1 MSKLKAKDI
10 QKAVAS
16 LYDKHTVIPNV
27 YLGGFELDLA
37 VISKDW
43 YLTEVEVKVSMS
55 DWKRDE
61 FKKKW
66 VVENAAKTNYY
77 RKRHKVSRFYYAV
90 PSELAKSIPEFVTPE
105 TGIIE
110 VYTSPYQKGI
120 WAKVIRE
127 SKRIKQNR
135 LNSKE
140 INGLLRAMSFKVW
153 KQHQLVQLSEVLPR
167 DSCDKQEKAMDISIH
182 HSHSLVP

>member
-1 MSKLKAKDI
+1 MPKLKAKDI
-10 QKAVAS
+10 QRAVAN
-16 LYDKHTVIPNV
+16 LYSKHTVIPNV

-55 DWKRDE
+55 DWRRDE

-66 VVENAAKTNYY
+66 IVENAAQTNYY

-90 PSELAKSIPEFVTPE
+90 PSELIRSIPEFVTPE

-110 VYTSPYQKGI
+110 IYTTNQYI
-120 WAKVIRE
+120 WARIIRE

-135 LNSKE
+135 LNAKE

-153 KQHQLVQLSEVLPR
+153 KQHSLPQLSEALHYNCSDR
-167 DSCDKQEKAMDISIH
+167 NEKAVDIS
-182 HSHSLVP
+182 SHQTHPSIP